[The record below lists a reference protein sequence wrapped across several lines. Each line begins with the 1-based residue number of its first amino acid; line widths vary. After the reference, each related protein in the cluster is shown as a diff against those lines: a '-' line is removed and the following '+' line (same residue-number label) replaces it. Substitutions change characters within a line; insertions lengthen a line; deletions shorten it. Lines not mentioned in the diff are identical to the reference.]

1 MQLQGDLINFY
12 PPDILTFAASLNK
25 EGILTIKDNTNILT
39 ITLKGNF
46 IIDAHSET
54 ADKKIIKSL
63 FIYRLINRNN
73 FKYLLQV
80 QQETRL
86 PVREMLDNLN
96 LLNQKK
102 VKQICLNCIREV
114 FFEFFKLKNGIF
126 KFIEIKTGIS
136 DDFIKLNPQTIA
148 VTISQWIDETNE
160 FERDLAT
167 FQRQVSCNL
176 KNNNFNTM
184 ETILAND
191 IGKGISIYDLMKKNF
206 LPSYE
211 TIKLLKKMIDSK
223 KIILHEPGT
232 TPQKNKNSV
241 LYFDKYFQDFKNA
254 SRKILTSSTPNEKM
268 TGLLNFC
275 KACFND
281 FFIIS
286 AKKDKVVQ
294 QIHYFRDKKRALKKN
309 YKKNIEQSLK
319 LESFFVSILKAGA
332 SFFGNDLN
340 SAFFKGKNQIQ
351 DNAQC
356 AVIPYMKA
364 ASHVTFL
371 YVISELKQAEH
382 SPLKYLEILSWML
395 NPDMGFQNISI
406 HSDNGAESA
415 RMEERLGKIA
425 ETVNELPPMH
435 HTVTKLLKLLSDPD
449 YDLEKLIGLISQDQ
463 SIMAAVIKVSNS
475 VVYRAMDKIS
485 TVGEAVKRLGI
496 KSIKG
501 IAIAT
506 ATRSM
511 FPSGDPDLKDLSH
524 GLWIHSK
531 ECGIISRRIA
541 VEIGYSDPDEAF
553 VGGILHD
560 IGKLAIL
567 IKSIENFKKVKDLE
581 KKSIPAFEAEKKIL
595 GYDHAQVGALLM
607 KKWNMPQP
615 LLSCIKNHHNLL
627 EYFEG
632 GILTNI
638 VSLGNL
644 YSHALETD
652 FIDHVEK
659 TPEAIAIQL
668 SRCGLNEK
676 NEKHLIEKMKFDI
689 KHSDMFD

>member
-39 ITLKGNF
+39 ITLKDNC

-80 QQETRL
+80 QQETRM

-102 VKQICLNCIREV
+102 VKQIYLNSIREV
-114 FFEFFKLKNGIF
+114 FFEFFKLKNGFF
-126 KFIEIKTGIS
+126 KFIELKTDTS
-136 DDFIKLNPQTIA
+136 DDFIKLNPQIIA
-148 VTISQWIDETNE
+148 VSISQWIDETTE
-160 FERDLAT
+160 FERELAS

-176 KNNNFNTM
+176 KNNNFSTM
-184 ETILAND
+184 EIILAND
-191 IGKGISIYDLMKKNF
+191 IGKGISIHDLMKKHF

-223 KIILHEPGT
+223 KIILHDPGT
-232 TPQKNKNSV
+232 PQGNKNPV
-241 LYFDKYFQDFKNA
+241 LSFSQCFQDFKKA

-275 KACFND
+275 KVCFND

-286 AKKDKVVQ
+286 AKEDKIVHK
-294 QIHYFRDKKRALKKN
+294 IHYFRDKKKALKKN
-309 YKKNIEQSLK
+309 HEKNITESLK
-319 LESFFVSILKAGA
+319 LEPFFVSILRAGG
-332 SFFGNDLN
+332 SFFGNDFN
-340 SAFFKGKNQIQ
+340 STLFKGKNQIL
-351 DNAQC
+351 NRAQC
-356 AVIPYMKA
+356 AVIPYIKTG
-364 ASHVTFL
+364 SHVTFL
-371 YVISELKQAEH
+371 YVISDLKQGEH
-382 SPLKYLEILSWML
+382 SPLKYLEILSWMM
-395 NPDMGFQNISI
+395 NPEMGFNKMSI
-406 HSDNGAESA
+406 NSANGTESTS
-415 RMEERLGKIA
+415 MEERLGEIA
-425 ETVNELPPMH
+425 ETVNELPPMP
-435 HTVTKLLKLLSDPD
+435 HTVTNLLQLISNPD
-449 YDLEKLIGLISQDQ
+449 YDIDKLIQLISQDQ

-511 FPSGDPDLKDLSH
+511 FPSGNSDLKDLSH
-524 GLWIHSK
+524 SLWIHSK

-541 VEIGYSDPDEAF
+541 IEAGFVDPDEAF

-567 IKSIENFKKVKDLE
+567 IKSIKNFKKIKEMEE
-581 KKSIPAFEAEKKIL
+581 KAIPVFEAEKKIV
-595 GYDHAQVGALLM
+595 GYDHTQVGELLM

-615 LLSCIKNHHNLL
+615 LLSCVKNHHKSHGSS
-627 EYFEG
+627 EG
-632 GILTNI
+632 NTLTHI
-638 VSLGNL
+638 VALGNL
-644 YSHALETD
+644 YSHKLKTN
-652 FIDHVEK
+652 FIDHMDK
-659 TPEAIAIQL
+659 TPETIAIQL
-668 SRCGLNEK
+668 SRCGLNGKDEK
-676 NEKHLIEKMKFDI
+676 QLIEKIRLDI
-689 KHSDMFD
+689 RHSDMFD